1 MPNGSLNIRLE
12 LIEKIK
18 LNYSILVSIN
28 KETIL
33 KICNTETNIVSF
45 LGSLSTVVG

>member
-12 LIEKIK
+12 LMEKVK
-18 LNYSILVSIN
+18 HNYSILVSIN

-33 KICNTETNIVSF
+33 EICNEETNIVSF
-45 LGSLSTVVG
+45 Y

>member
-12 LIEKIK
+12 LMEKVK

-33 KICNTETNIVSF
+33 EICNAETNIVSF
-45 LGSLSTVVG
+45 Y

>member
-12 LIEKIK
+12 LMEKVK

-33 KICNTETNIVSF
+33 EICNEETNIVSF
-45 LGSLSTVVG
+45 Y